1 MVIYDHNSKILKH
14 VVRKCHINS
23 TYPSTAHMLSCVQ
36 LDILQSGV
44 QQHEEGG
51 GQQKRIYNNERNENE
66 ESQIAQKLPICVSR
80 GCLKLA
86 ITIFPP
92 SQRYMFS
99 NFLISKC
106 CMVHD
111 QRKADPTI
119 CYL

>member
-1 MVIYDHNSKILKH
+1 MKVGPPPFPQRKILKH

-44 QQHEEGG
+44 QQHEEGV

-80 GCLKLA
+80 GCLELA
-86 ITIFPP
+86 ITIF
-92 SQRYMFS
+92 SSFTTIHVLKFF
-99 NFLISKC
+99 NFKMLYG
-106 CMVHD
+106 
-111 QRKADPTI
+111 T
-119 CYL
+119 

>member
-66 ESQIAQKLPICVSR
+66 ESQIAQKITYLREPRLFKTCNYNFFLLHNDT
-80 GCLKLA
+80 CLKFFNLKMLYG
-86 ITIFPP
+86 T
-92 SQRYMFS
+92 
-99 NFLISKC
+99 
-106 CMVHD
+106 
-111 QRKADPTI
+111 
-119 CYL
+119 

>member
-66 ESQIAQKLPICVSR
+66 ESQIAQK
-80 GCLKLA
+80 
-86 ITIFPP
+86 ITYLRELLLFKACNYNFFL
-92 SQRYMFS
+92 SKRYMFS
-99 NFLISKC
+99 NF
-106 CMVHD
+106 
-111 QRKADPTI
+111 
-119 CYL
+119 